1 MSGAYETEYWEE
13 WGEQLEQTVQTG
25 GQRLDAFCAMTFS
38 MSRAQ
43 VQRAI
48 AQGGG
53 LVNGKEAKAA
63 YKLQPGDQ
71 VTLRLP
77 PAMELE
83 ARPEDIP
90 ISIVYEDGD
99 IAVVDKPQGMVVH
112 PAPGNPDGTLV
123 NALLYHL
130 TDLSGVGGA
139 LRPGIVHRIDKMT
152 SGLMVVAK
160 NDLAHQSLS
169 DQLKAHSA
177 RRTYIAIVEGNLRED
192 QGTVNAPIGR
202 SRTDRKRMAVTEKNS
217 RHAVTHFEV
226 LARYKGFTHVRL
238 KLETGR
244 THQIRIHL
252 KHLGF
257 PLVGDY
263 LYNPDMEYIS
273 RQALHSFPLAGCP
286 WPVSA
291 KKPSSNRG
299 CSSAPR
305 ICRNLLP
312 PVPTKRA
319 GAALPAP

>member
-25 GQRLDAFCAMTFS
+25 GQRLDAFCAMAFS

-202 SRTDRKRMAVTEKNS
+202 SRTDRKRMAVDP
-217 RHAVTHFEV
+217 A
-226 LARYKGFTHVRL
+226 
-238 KLETGR
+238 GR
-244 THQIRIHL
+244 R
-252 KHLGF
+252 
-257 PLVGDY
+257 
-263 LYNPDMEYIS
+263 
-273 RQALHSFPLAGCP
+273 
-286 WPVSA
+286 
-291 KKPSSNRG
+291 
-299 CSSAPR
+299 
-305 ICRNLLP
+305 
-312 PVPTKRA
+312 
-319 GAALPAP
+319 